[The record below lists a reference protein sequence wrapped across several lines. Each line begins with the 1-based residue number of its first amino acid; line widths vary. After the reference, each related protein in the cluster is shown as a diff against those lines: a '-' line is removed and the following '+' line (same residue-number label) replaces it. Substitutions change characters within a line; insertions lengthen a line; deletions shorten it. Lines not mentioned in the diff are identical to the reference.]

1 MSENPGVSESPD
13 ASENPDVSV
22 SPTPTVK
29 ETKPAWYAVGMFGTS
44 LPINL
49 FRTFGMF
56 FYVSMLGLELTQWAF
71 ILFVFAFID
80 AVDSP
85 IYGYFSDRTRTRW
98 GRRRPWIIPGSIM
111 TALFLIA
118 FFNPMGWA
126 MGAAMLMPYAMV
138 TFVLTETLDSFTG
151 TSYGALFPDL
161 FRSKES
167 RAMTNMYRQIFQFI
181 AMAIG
186 IAVTPVIVDAIRNNM
201 DFVVDQYVYAYE
213 YVAGYGYQYVS
224 SLTITG
230 DGMTSF
236 GVAAI
241 FYGVIGAAVIITS
254 NLNCHEHLDE
264 IKTMEKPKFL
274 PALFSV
280 VKNSKF
286 WIAGLTGAFYT
297 TGVALLMASMM
308 FFANYTLGLNA
319 TETMIVFATVL
330 VVAMITVP
338 LWTFFIK
345 KFGVVPVWKMALI
358 GVGLAYIPLMFV
370 ITMAQAAIACI
381 FFGFAYSG
389 VICTFDL
396 VGAKIIDD
404 DRVRSGGIR
413 REAIFSAMSSF
424 VGRLHRLLM
433 SLGLVL
439 ATAIFGY
446 VSGDE
451 PGERP
456 ADAARFMTAFFPFAM
471 MIISVTFSRFL
482 HLPDNQEDK

>member
-1 MSENPGVSESPD
+1 MAENMNSVDVVSATSESVVP
-13 ASENPDVSV
+13 VR
-22 SPTPTVK
+22 

-49 FRTFGMF
+49 FRTFGMY

-71 ILFVFAFID
+71 IMFVFAFID
-80 AVDSP
+80 AIDSP

-98 GRRRPWIIPGSIM
+98 GRRRPWIIPGSIV

-118 FFNPMGWA
+118 FFNPAGWA
-126 MGAAMLMPYAMV
+126 MSATMLMPYVMV
-138 TFVLTETLDSFTG
+138 TFVLTETFDSFTG

-161 FRSKES
+161 FRSAKS
-167 RAMTNMYRQIFQFI
+167 RATTNMYRQIFQFI

-186 IAVTPVIVDAIRNNM
+186 IAVTPVIVDVIRSNVS
-201 DFVVDQYVYAYE
+201 FVVDQYVYGYE
-213 YVAGYGYQYVS
+213 YVDGYGYQYIS
-224 SLTITG
+224 RLTITG

-236 GVAAI
+236 GLAAI
-241 FYGVIGAAVIITS
+241 FYGIIGAAVIITS
-254 NLNCHEHLDE
+254 NLNCHERLEE

-274 PALFSV
+274 PAFFAI
-280 VKNSKF
+280 VKNRRF

-297 TGVALLMASMM
+297 SGVALLMASMM
-308 FFANYTLGLNA
+308 FFANYTLGLSA
-319 TETMIVFATVL
+319 METMIVFATVL

-338 LWTFFIK
+338 LWTYFIRK
-345 KFGVVPVWKMALI
+345 YGVVPVWKMALI
-358 GVGLAYIPLMFV
+358 GVGLGYIPLMFV
-370 ITMAQAAIACI
+370 NSMIAAVIACV

-396 VGAKIIDD
+396 VGAKIVDD

-413 REAIFSAMSSF
+413 REAIFAAMSSF
-424 VGRLHRLLM
+424 VGRLHRLIV

-439 ATAIFGY
+439 ASVIFGY
-446 VSGDE
+446 ISGDE

-456 ADAARFMTAFFPFAM
+456 ADAARLMTAFFPFIM
-471 MIISVTFSRFL
+471 MIISVAISRFL
-482 HLPDNQEDK
+482 HLPENQEDK

>member
-1 MSENPGVSESPD
+1 LKSSREYSFNRNYPKKTGGMQMSEN
-13 ASENPDVSV
+13 SV
-22 SPTPTVK
+22 APPPVK

-49 FRTFGMF
+49 FRTFGMY

-71 ILFVFAFID
+71 IMFVFAFID
-80 AVDSP
+80 FVDSP

-98 GRRRPWIIPGSIM
+98 GRRRPWIIPGSIL

-118 FFNPMGWA
+118 FFNPGGWA
-126 MGAAMLMPYAMV
+126 MSATMLMPYAMV
-138 TFVLTETLDSFTG
+138 TFILTETFDSFTG

-161 FRSKES
+161 FRSAKS
-167 RAMTNMYRQIFQFI
+167 RATTNMYRQIFQFI

-186 IAVTPVIVDAIRNNM
+186 IAVTPVIVDVIGSYGTTAI
-201 DFVVDQYVYAYE
+201 V
-213 YVAGYGYQYVS
+213 
-224 SLTITG
+224 
-230 DGMTSF
+230 
-236 GVAAI
+236 
-241 FYGVIGAAVIITS
+241 YGVVGAVVIITS
-254 NLNCHEHLDE
+254 NLNCHERLEE
-264 IKTMEKPKFL
+264 IKTLEKPKFL
-274 PALFSV
+274 PALLDV
-280 VKNSKF
+280 IKNTKF

-308 FFANYTLGLNA
+308 FFANYTLNLTA

-330 VVAMITVP
+330 VVAMLTVP
-338 LWTFFIK
+338 LWTYFIRK
-345 KFGVVPVWKMALI
+345 YSVVPVWKMALI

-370 ITMAQAAIACI
+370 NSMIAAVFACV
-381 FFGFAYSG
+381 FFGFVYSG

-404 DRVRSGGIR
+404 DRVRSGIR

-424 VGRLHRLLM
+424 VGRLHRLLV

-439 ATAIFGY
+439 ASVIYGY
-446 VSGDE
+446 ISGDE

-456 ADAARFMTAFFPFAM
+456 ADAARFMTAFFPFFM
-471 MIISVTFSRFL
+471 MIISVAFSRFL